1 MVLNFIYLLVAA
13 AAAKSLRKFKL
24 FSLKKRYSFL
34 SVRVYNEIFDD
45 LVKHPIAIT
54 SFVLNHLTEEL
65 NDSEM
70 LR

>member
-1 MVLNFIYLLVAA
+1 MCERVLNFIYLLVAA
-13 AAAKSLRKFKL
+13 AAAKSLRKL

-34 SVRVYNEIFDD
+34 SVRVCNEIFDD

-65 NDSEM
+65 NGF
-70 LR
+70 

>member
-1 MVLNFIYLLVAA
+1 MVLNFIYLLVTA
-13 AAAKSLRKFKL
+13 AAAKLLRKL

-34 SVRVYNEIFDD
+34 SVRVCNEIFDD